1 MNNNFKIFTDGGAR
15 GNPGPS
21 GIGGVIKSPLGSVL
35 VEISEYIGE
44 ATNNVAEYTAV
55 LRTLEKAKELGIKN
69 IQLYADSKLV
79 VEQLSGRWKVK
90 EPTLKELVKKILEI
104 KFEAIMFNW
113 IPRKE
118 NVHADQLANKAMDL
132 KKNNVK
138 DKCQTN

>member
-1 MNNNFKIFTDGGAR
+1 MNNNFKIYTDGGAR

-55 LRTLEKAKELGIKN
+55 LRTLKKAKEIGIKN
-69 IQLYADSKLV
+69 IDLYADSKLV

-90 EPTLKELVKKILEI
+90 EPTLKELVKNILEI
-104 KFEAIMFNW
+104 KFESITFNW

-132 KKNNVK
+132 NKK
-138 DKCQTN
+138 

>member
-1 MNNNFKIFTDGGAR
+1 MNNNFKIYTDGGAR
-15 GNPGPS
+15 GNPGHA

-35 VEISEYIGE
+35 VEIREYIGE

-55 LRTLEKAKELGIKN
+55 LRTLKKAKEIGIKN
-69 IQLYADSKLV
+69 IDLYADSKLV

-90 EPTLKELVKKILEI
+90 EPTLKELVKNILEI
-104 KFEAIMFNW
+104 KFESITFNW

-132 KKNNVK
+132 NKK
-138 DKCQTN
+138 